1 MNEEYLLYIGKRNE
15 SGRLGKVRIQES
27 ARRVMVSS
35 PRSVAES
42 LEENKCFVYTDE
54 IAGC

>member
-1 MNEEYLLYIGKRNE
+1 VNEEYLLYIGKRNE